1 MGKKR
6 ITTNCFVIKPL
17 LCTDLLGF
25 KLQKSIFDAV
35 PNIWI
40 LEFNNFGFDILKQ
53 PTIFMMTG
61 IPIAREKTLI
71 FTV

>member
-35 PNIWI
+35 PNIWM
-40 LEFNNFGFDILKQ
+40 LEFNNFGFDIL
-53 PTIFMMTG
+53 
-61 IPIAREKTLI
+61 
-71 FTV
+71 